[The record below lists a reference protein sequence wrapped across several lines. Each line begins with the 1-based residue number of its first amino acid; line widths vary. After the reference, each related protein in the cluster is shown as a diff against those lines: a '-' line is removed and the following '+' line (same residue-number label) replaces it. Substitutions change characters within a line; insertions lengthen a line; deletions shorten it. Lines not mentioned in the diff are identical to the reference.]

1 MTKFCIAF
9 YESYLS
15 TSAAYSSGSSR
26 RSHPNS
32 RRATAFFQDVNPT
45 VSHRKHINEN
55 NLQQAVQEVKEHRMS
70 LEEAA

>member
-1 MTKFCIAF
+1 MTTFCIAF

-26 RSHPNS
+26 RSYSNS
-32 RRATAFFQDVNPT
+32 RRATVFNGMFEL
-45 VSHRKHINEN
+45 SYYRKHNNEN